1 MKRITLQFRDTK
13 SLWNFAQTLRTN
25 NVHVNRT
32 ALTINCDCSED
43 EVSKALMQF
52 DAKIIDEVE
61 ERSRKI

>member
-25 NVHVNRT
+25 HILVDST
-32 ALTINCDCSED
+32 ALTLSCDCSED
-43 EVSKALMQF
+43 DVSKAIMQF